1 MKKVIEFIELTSHY
15 PLMHGIETK
24 KKKELDDIEVILEEL
39 YKFVGW
45 NPGKGDENTLY
56 ALRSA
61 YRDYEIFLRM
71 KQFPLK
77 DTYVDKV
84 FAELEKSLELAYDK
98 FSEVMKKHQKLNS
111 YFKENFKMKRS
122 EMKAE
127 ISKEKYDYNK
137 GKQNEN
143 Q

>member
-15 PLMHGIETK
+15 PLVYGIEVK
-24 KKKELDDIEVILEEL
+24 NKKESDQLELILEEL
-39 YKFVGW
+39 YKFCGW
-45 NPGKGDENTLY
+45 KPEKGDENTLY
-56 ALRSA
+56 ALRNA
-61 YRDYEIFLRM
+61 YRDYEVFLRM

-77 DTYVDKV
+77 GAYVDKV
-84 FAELEKSLELAYDK
+84 FTELESTLEVAYDK
-98 FSEVMKKHQKLNS
+98 FSGVMKKHQKLNA

-137 GKQNEN
+137 GKQ
-143 Q
+143 